1 MLPFLQY
8 YSGKPY
14 EGDFPTENDEKLL
27 DILLYCNSKFN
38 TITNQNILIC
48 TLKLTKDLLRYLYS
62 FRTISILLHGLF
74 MTMYFFLLLKLIYS
88 VYFFLFIF
96 SYLINRILDR
106 VLVNVFKVTLCFC
119 VYLLR

>member
-1 MLPFLQY
+1 MGPFLQY

-62 FRTISILLHGLF
+62 FRTIFYFTTWIIYDYVLF
-74 MTMYFFLLLKLIYS
+74 FIVIVNIFCLFFYFYFLLPDQQNI
-88 VYFFLFIF
+88 
-96 SYLINRILDR
+96 R
-106 VLVNVFKVTLCFC
+106 
-119 VYLLR
+119 